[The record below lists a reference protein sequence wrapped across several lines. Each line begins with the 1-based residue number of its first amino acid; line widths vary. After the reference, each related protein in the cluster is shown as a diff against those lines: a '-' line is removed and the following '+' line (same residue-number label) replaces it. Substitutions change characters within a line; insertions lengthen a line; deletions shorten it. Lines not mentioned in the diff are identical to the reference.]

1 MPLVNVRV
9 DDATRALWVE
19 AAGGEMLTLS
29 EWIRKAC
36 DTRLGLADRFVDKP
50 LRLNVEA
57 DTPVG
62 EPTDAASVPAA
73 QPPNEPQAPTGTI
86 TATSTWPEREFKGP
100 DNKPEPKKKPRR

>member
-36 DTRLGLADRFVDKP
+36 DARLGLADRFVDKP
-50 LRLNVEA
+50 LRLDVEE
-57 DTPVG
+57 PVG
-62 EPTDAASVPAA
+62 ETAAVT
-73 QPPNEPQAPTGTI
+73 APTGT
-86 TATSTWPEREFKGP
+86 TGPSEPESAPSAPTGTSPYPEREFKGP
-100 DNKPEPKKKPRR
+100 DLKPEPRKKKR